1 MSTRR
6 GFTLVE
12 LMVAMVMTA
21 LVGAVTYR
29 LLVNHQ
35 RVSRSQAARIGLT
48 DNVRAGAIVAANEL
62 RELGYDSVPAT
73 AVPGVAALGQL
84 PNSDLLLAQPGRV
97 QYRAFRG
104 FGVTCAPPSS
114 ARLVLRRALY
124 YGVRDPVVDD
134 SAAIFVE
141 GSAATG
147 ADDAW
152 VRAKIAGV
160 AAAACTDGSAALAV
174 DLAWP
179 ALPVGLGAATAGA
192 MVQGGPVRVF
202 EVMEMQYYTSGGKSW
217 LGMKSLSAGGVIE
230 PVAGPLADSTRGQ
243 RGMTLEYLD
252 RNDAATATLAAV
264 RAIRLSLRGVTDEK
278 TYRSGGQSGAVDT
291 LSMTARV
298 ALRNA
303 LRP

>member
-97 QYRAFRG
+97 RYRAFRG

-141 GSAATG
+141 GSPPPARTTRGSGPRSPASPRPPAPMAPPRSRSISPGPRCPSVSAQRPRAPWCRAARCASSRSWRCSITP
-147 ADDAW
+147 
-152 VRAKIAGV
+152 
-160 AAAACTDGSAALAV
+160 AAESRGSA
-174 DLAWP
+174 
-179 ALPVGLGAATAGA
+179 
-192 MVQGGPVRVF
+192 
-202 EVMEMQYYTSGGKSW
+202 
-217 LGMKSLSAGGVIE
+217 
-230 PVAGPLADSTRGQ
+230 
-243 RGMTLEYLD
+243 
-252 RNDAATATLAAV
+252 
-264 RAIRLSLRGVTDEK
+264 
-278 TYRSGGQSGAVDT
+278 
-291 LSMTARV
+291 
-298 ALRNA
+298 
-303 LRP
+303 